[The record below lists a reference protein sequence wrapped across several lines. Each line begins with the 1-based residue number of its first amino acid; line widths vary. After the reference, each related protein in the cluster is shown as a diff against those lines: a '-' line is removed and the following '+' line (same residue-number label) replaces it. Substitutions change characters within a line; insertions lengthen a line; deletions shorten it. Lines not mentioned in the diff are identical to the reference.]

1 MSIKAYHG
9 SSALFDRFEQSK
21 SRVVNDF
28 YGGGVA
34 YFTTDRAIALKYAK
48 NMAKVRGSDTRVI
61 YDCSLNLRKTF
72 DVNKSYSGD
81 ELKALIRKGELEPF
95 ARSAGLLKYGSDRE
109 QVLIDLEKGIMSLTG
124 EQVFR
129 GLSNG
134 MVNTSKTRERL
145 KSTGYDSLRYNG
157 GLNMSDVRH
166 DVYIVYNSNLIRI
179 EDVSIMLP
187 KPVDEMM
194 LSRPIKTNV
203 MYEAQ

>member
-1 MSIKAYHG
+1 MPIRVYHG

-61 YDCSLNLRKTF
+61 YDCTLNLRKTF
-72 DVNKSYSGD
+72 DVNKAYYGD
-81 ELKALIRKGELEPF
+81 ELKALIRRGELEPF

-109 QVLIDLEKGIMSLTG
+109 QVLIDLEKGNISLTG
-124 EQVFR
+124 EQIFR
-129 GLSNG
+129 GLSAG
-134 MVNTSKTRERL
+134 MVSTSKARERL

-166 DVYIVYNSNLIRI
+166 DVYIVYNANSISI
-179 EDVSIMLP
+179 DDVSIILP

-194 LSRPIKTNV
+194 LTRPIKTNV